1 MSFQTKK
8 KTSSVSLSESVDQ
21 PTYDIQSQDLYD
33 NPHEE
38 LKQKFRVVRLPPF
51 TYMHILNKNTNI
63 IRAECGPLQYTCLEH
78 ERVIFGPTKMI
89 LLPPRTYCVIENPV
103 LRNVKDEERGHDFA
117 TGEVVMDANKQA
129 KLRYGE
135 REVRVR
141 DDQHLVEPF
150 ILYPGEKLLVSPTPL
165 QVVEEGTALR
175 LRALTDFLDKREGK
189 KNVDGEK
196 KEKLFINLQE
206 GVKREAGEEWLFK
219 GPGTYIPQPQEEV
232 VEVVKSYF
240 LDPLRALKL
249 SARKNLVDSKGVER
263 KLGEEWLMTGEGPY
277 LPLVDEVVVSEE
289 RAQILTDKTAFHV
302 RATKSFVDKNGKERT
317 AGEEWLVTNKDDQIY
332 MPGVNELII
341 TAVSLITLDN
351 TKYCIINDPVD
362 ETGKQNFGSYKI
374 VRGPANFFLKP
385 GESPGA
391 GIQQILVL
399 GEDEGLVLK
408 NKTTF
413 VDASGKRKKAGQ
425 KWFIHGPCEFIAP
438 PEVMV
443 VTKKRALI
451 QLEGLGIYLFDSQI
465 IAGFVCLLVLL
476 LAIFLYSRLR
486 F

>member
-1 MSFQTKK
+1 
-8 KTSSVSLSESVDQ
+8 
-21 PTYDIQSQDLYD
+21 
-33 NPHEE
+33 
-38 LKQKFRVVRLPPF
+38 
-51 TYMHILNKNTNI
+51 
-63 IRAECGPLQYTCLEH
+63 
-78 ERVIFGPTKMI
+78 
-89 LLPPRTYCVIENPV
+89 
-103 LRNVKDEERGHDFA
+103 
-117 TGEVVMDANKQA
+117 
-129 KLRYGE
+129 
-135 REVRVR
+135 
-141 DDQHLVEPF
+141 
-150 ILYPGEKLLVSPTPL
+150 
-165 QVVEEGTALR
+165 
-175 LRALTDFLDKREGK
+175 
-189 KNVDGEK
+189 
-196 KEKLFINLQE
+196 
-206 GVKREAGEEWLFK
+206 
-219 GPGTYIPQPQEEV
+219 
-232 VEVVKSYF
+232 
-240 LDPLRALKL
+240 
-249 SARKNLVDSKGVER
+249 
-263 KLGEEWLMTGEGPY
+263 MTGEGPY

-465 IAGFVCLLVLL
+465 IAGFVCLLV
-476 LAIFLYSRLR
+476 FVVGN
-486 F
+486 FFVF